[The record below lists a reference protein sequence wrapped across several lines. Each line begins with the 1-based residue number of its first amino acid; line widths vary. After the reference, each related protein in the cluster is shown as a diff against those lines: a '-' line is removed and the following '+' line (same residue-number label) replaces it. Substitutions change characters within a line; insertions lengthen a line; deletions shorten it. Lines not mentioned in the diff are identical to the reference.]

1 MKEMTIGVLAR
12 GAGVNIET
20 IRYYQRRGLIG
31 TPRKPLGGVRRY
43 AADTLAQLRFIK
55 RAQQLG
61 FTLKEIGD
69 LLELGAGACAQTR
82 VLAEAHLTDIEKR
95 LHDLQAMRRTLT
107 RLIQACRAGRET
119 TCPIVESLGGELLS
133 PPSRHTETRRNT
145 KEPLNKSSF
154 RRKPESRF

>member
-12 GAGVNIET
+12 AAGVNIET
-20 IRYYQRRGLIG
+20 VRYYQRRGLIG

-43 AADTLAQLRFIK
+43 DANTLAHLRFIK

-69 LLELGAGACAQTR
+69 LLELGAGACAETR
-82 VLAEAHLTDIEKR
+82 VLAEARLADIEMR

-119 TCPIVESLGGELLS
+119 ACPIVESLGGEML
-133 PPSRHTETRRNT
+133 PPLTPRLTTRRAV
-145 KEPLNKSSF
+145 KA
-154 RRKPESRF
+154 

>member
-12 GAGVNIET
+12 SAGVNIET
-20 IRYYQRRGLIG
+20 VRYYQRRSLIG

-43 AADTLAQLRFIK
+43 DAEALAHLRFIK

-82 VLAEAHLTDIEKR
+82 VLAEARLADIETR
-95 LHDLQAMRRTLT
+95 LHDLQAMRRTLA

-119 TCPIVESLGGELLS
+119 ACPIVESLGGEML
-133 PPSRHTETRRNT
+133 PPPAPRSSTRRAV
-145 KEPLNKSSF
+145 KA
-154 RRKPESRF
+154 